1 MNRIIARWLLLP
13 VLLVALVAAAACGS
27 SSSSTKSK
35 SSTSTT
41 AGAKLAAATLNGSG
55 STFQAAYDQAAI
67 AAFKETQP
75 DVTINYGGGGSTK
88 GKTDLQNGVVDFAGS
103 DSLVKPEDVAKYK
116 GAFLYFPTVAAPI
129 TVVYNLS
136 GVSKL
141 QFSPDTLAQIFEAK
155 ITKWNDTAI
164 KADNPGV
171 TLPSTDITVVHRSDG
186 SGTTSNFTKYLMAAA
201 PSTWTLGAGDTVP
214 WPASTQSGNGNPG
227 VAQAVK
233 TTDGAIGYVDFSD
246 AKAAGLKLAA
256 IKNKAG
262 KYVAPSLAGASAA
275 VAQTTVN
282 PDLTY
287 NPLNAAGA
295 TSYPIATPTWILVY
309 KNQTDPAKAAALK
322 AWLTS
327 IYGAGQP
334 LASTVNFAALPGSLV
349 AKAKAQLSQI
359 VSSG

>member
-13 VLLVALVAAAACGS
+13 VLLVALAAAAGCGSS

-35 SSTSTT
+35 SSTST

-55 STFQAAYDQAAI
+55 STFQTAYDQAAI

-75 DVTINYGGGGSTK
+75 DVTINYGAGGSTK
-88 GKTDLQNGVVDFAGS
+88 GKTDLQNGVVDFAGT

-129 TVVYNLS
+129 TIVYNLS

-141 QFSPDTLAQIFEAK
+141 QFTPDTLAQIFEAK
-155 ITKWNDTAI
+155 ITKWNDPAI

-171 TLPSTDITVVHRSDG
+171 TLPSTDITVVHRADG
-186 SGTTSNFTKYLMAAA
+186 SGTTSNFTKYLTAAA
-201 PSTWTLGAGDTVP
+201 PSTWTLGTGDTVP
-214 WPASTQSGNGNPG
+214 WPATTQSGNGNPG

-233 TTDGAIGYVDFSD
+233 STDGAIGYVDFSD
-246 AKAAGLKLAA
+246 AKAAGLKFAA

-262 KYVAPSLAGASAA
+262 KYVVPTLAGASAA
-275 VAQTTVN
+275 VAGATIN

-287 NPLNAAGA
+287 SPLNSPGAAA
-295 TSYPIATPTWILVY
+295 YPITSPTWVLVY
-309 KNQTDPAKAAALK
+309 KNQTDAAKAAALK

-327 IYGAGQP
+327 IYGPGQQ
-334 LASTVNFAALPGSLV
+334 LASTVNFAALPSSLV
-349 AKAKAQLSQI
+349 TKAKAQLSQI
-359 VSSG
+359 ASSG